1 MFEYLKKFLFAPNP
15 ENSELETYLSDKPIE
30 DSVQLEFWM
39 REYANRQ
46 RMINLEYNLGNYSRA
61 RWIKEHF

>member
-1 MFEYLKKFLFAPNP
+1 MFEYLKKFLFAPNT